1 MMHVAVLV
9 LASHRVYCCLPSEH
23 HVIIAAMLTDRGRP
37 CNKKVGTRA
46 RGNKNKKSWCA
57 TIVLI
62 IILDADDFERY

>member
-9 LASHRVYCCLPSEH
+9 LASGLLLPPSEH
-23 HVIIAAMLTDRGRP
+23 QVIVAAMLTDRGRP